1 MKQMMCL
8 MIISFAAF
16 LSNSKVLAQT
26 ERSIVFNVTNIP
38 TIVGRILISA
48 DKGGYYGTTDIKTS
62 QMNIELKNIPN
73 GKYKFYVFHDANNNF
88 KLDMVDNLPSEYCAT
103 IDVEV
108 VDSTKILTIPLIN
121 VKEQIEKN
129 NNNKQLN

>member
-1 MKQMMCL
+1 MMCL

-48 DKGGYYGTTDIKTS
+48 DKGGYYGTTDVKTS
-62 QMNIELKNIPN
+62 QMNIELKRAIVNWYCNVFI
-73 GKYKFYVFHDANNNF
+73 YIYFY
-88 KLDMVDNLPSEYCAT
+88 C
-103 IDVEV
+103 
-108 VDSTKILTIPLIN
+108 
-121 VKEQIEKN
+121 
-129 NNNKQLN
+129 

>member
-48 DKGGYYGTTDIKTS
+48 DKGGYYGTTDVKTS
-62 QMNIELKNIPN
+62 QMNIELKNIP
-73 GKYKFYVFHDANNNF
+73 
-88 KLDMVDNLPSEYCAT
+88 
-103 IDVEV
+103 
-108 VDSTKILTIPLIN
+108 
-121 VKEQIEKN
+121 
-129 NNNKQLN
+129 